1 MLTSINPT
9 TGEVL
14 AQVPPLSRTE
24 LCRTIEQVA
33 QGFPAWRDVPL
44 QKRLAACRKLI
55 RLITEQRESL
65 ARIIAM
71 EQGKPICEA
80 LIAEVLP
87 VLAALRYLI
96 RQAPRL
102 LRERRVPH
110 ELILLAHK
118 RSSYRFEPFGVVALI
133 APWNYPFSVPVP
145 EIVAALVAGN
155 AVVFKPAPNSILM
168 AQKIDELLNQAGFPA
183 TACATVFV
191 TDQVAP
197 TLTSHPAVRKIVF
210 TGSTHVGAKVMRSA
224 APQITPVVLE
234 LGGKDPAVVAADAH
248 LERAANGI
256 VWGAMFNTG
265 QVCASVERVYVERPI
280 AEQFIAACVERVRRL
295 RVGDPLH
302 PDTDIGPLTTA
313 QQLATVTA
321 HVEDAVRKGA
331 KVLVGGMRLGNTG
344 FFYAPTVLTN
354 VDHSMAVMTE
364 ETFGPILPIMVVDSI
379 DEAIRWANDSPYG
392 LSAYGWTRSKKI
404 AQRLMRE
411 LQAGTVMINES
422 TVTWG
427 EASAPWGGF
436 KKSGIGKTRA
446 ELGLLEMVQVK
457 YTSFDAGRKPSA
469 PWWFP
474 YDAEVRSLAK
484 EAVPLLFSARPWQ
497 KVPPL
502 LRFLRNGRFVRS
514 AHWTAVLRNIHK
526 LF

>member
-14 AQVPPLSRTE
+14 AQVPPLSRNE

-33 QGFPAWRDVPL
+33 RAFPAWRDVPVE
-44 QKRLAACRKLI
+44 QRLAACRRLI
-55 RLITEQRESL
+55 RLITEQRESI

-71 EQGKPICEA
+71 EQGKPVCEG

-87 VLAALRYLI
+87 VLAALRYLT

-102 LRERRVPH
+102 LRERHVPH

-118 RSSYRFEPFGVVALI
+118 RSSYRFAPYGVVAVI
-133 APWNYPFSVPVP
+133 APWNYPFSVPLP
-145 EIVAALVAGN
+145 EIAAALVTGN
-155 AVVFKPAPNSILM
+155 TVVYKPAPNSILTG
-168 AQKIDELLNQAGFPA
+168 QKIDELLNQAGFPA
-183 TACATVFV
+183 TAYATVFT

-197 TLTSHPAVRKIVF
+197 ALTSHPAVRKIVF
-210 TGSTHVGAKVMRSA
+210 TGSTRVGAKVMKNA
-224 APQITPVVLE
+224 ADQVTPVLLE
-234 LGGKDPAVVAADAH
+234 LGSKDPAVVAADAD

-256 VWGAMFNTG
+256 VWGAMFTTG
-265 QVCASVERVYVERPI
+265 QVCASIERVYVERPI

-295 RVGDPLH
+295 RVGDPLR
-302 PDTDIGPLTTA
+302 PETDIGPLTTA

-321 HVEDAVRKGA
+321 HVEDALRKGA
-331 KVLVGGMRLGNTG
+331 KVLVGGTRLGSTG

-354 VDHSMAVMTE
+354 VKHSMAVMTE
-364 ETFGPILPIMVVDSI
+364 ETFGPVLPIMVVASI
-379 DEAIRWANDSPYG
+379 DEAIRLANDSPYG
-392 LSAYGWTRSKKI
+392 LSAYGWTRSKRT

-411 LQAGTVMINES
+411 LEAGTVMINES

-427 EASAPWGGF
+427 EPSAPWGGF
-436 KKSGIGKTRA
+436 KRSGIGRTRA
-446 ELGLLEMVQVK
+446 SWGLLEMVRVK
-457 YTSFDAGRKPSA
+457 YASFEAGKKPDA

-474 YDAEVRSLAK
+474 YDEDVRTLAK
-484 EAVPLLFSARPWQ
+484 EAVPLLFASRPWQ
-497 KVPPL
+497 KVAPL
-502 LRFLRNGRFVRS
+502 FRLLRNGRFVRS
-514 AHWTAVLRNIHK
+514 AHWAATLRNLHK